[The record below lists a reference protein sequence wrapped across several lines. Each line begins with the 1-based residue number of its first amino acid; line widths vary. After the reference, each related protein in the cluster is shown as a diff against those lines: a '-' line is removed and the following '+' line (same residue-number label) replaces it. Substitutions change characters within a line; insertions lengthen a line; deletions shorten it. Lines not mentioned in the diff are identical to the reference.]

1 MYLSPLSDAS
11 AALGQSGLIA
21 TMSGCRPFIPSSE
34 STSYG
39 LSKNCVAFNR
49 DVYSYI
55 EAHPKIHTVAL
66 GLFWNDSDEKVN
78 STAELAHT
86 LIAKGRKV
94 LLIGPIPLPGMD
106 VQIDWAMQQ
115 IRAGHPI
122 DEILVSRT
130 SEPWMQSLA
139 IKLQHVFG
147 RDMEL
152 GNLYVLD
159 PNEQLCENDNCFVVR
174 NGIANFC
181 DTSHITEVAARNMKP
196 IFQAAFKQFH

>member
-1 MYLSPLSDAS
+1 
-11 AALGQSGLIA
+11 
-21 TMSGCRPFIPSSE
+21 MSGCRPFIASSE

-49 DVYSYI
+49 EGYSYI

-115 IRAGHPI
+115 IRAGHAI
-122 DEILVSRT
+122 NEILVNRT

-139 IKLQHVFG
+139 IRLEQVFG
-147 RDMEL
+147 HDIAQ
-152 GNLYVLD
+152 GNLYILD
-159 PNEQLCENDNCFVVR
+159 PTLQLCESNSCFVVR
-174 NGIANFC
+174 NGVANFC
-181 DTSHITEVAARNMKP
+181 DTSHITEVAARSLKP
-196 IFQAAFKQFH
+196 LFQTALIHLP